1 MFHNRL
7 LDVLLLVLDDNLSLE
22 SLGRRQG
29 DVPLQLKV
37 VRERKCKYGACQELI
52 NQDAINGSESK

>member
-37 VRERKCKYGACQELI
+37 V
-52 NQDAINGSESK
+52 